1 MWGTLFDKVS
11 ALSQREFEVFCL
23 LAEGASNR
31 SISTFLKVTER
42 TVKAHVAQV
51 LAKLDVESRLQAGIV
66 AFAWA
71 VHISNRTSPMLP
83 SPPCSTPL
91 VQSRGHG

>member
-1 MWGTLFDKVS
+1 MFDKVS
-11 ALSQREFEVFCL
+11 ALSQREFEVFWL

-31 SISTFLKVTER
+31 SIPTFLKVTER

-71 VHISNRTSPMLP
+71 VHISNRTSPVLP
-83 SPPCSTPL
+83 SPPCSPPL
-91 VQSRGHG
+91 VHSHGRG

>member
-1 MWGTLFDKVS
+1 MFEKVP

-71 VHISNRTSPMLP
+71 VHSGNRTSPLLP
-83 SPPCSTPL
+83 SPPCSTPVL
-91 VQSRGHG
+91 HSLGHG